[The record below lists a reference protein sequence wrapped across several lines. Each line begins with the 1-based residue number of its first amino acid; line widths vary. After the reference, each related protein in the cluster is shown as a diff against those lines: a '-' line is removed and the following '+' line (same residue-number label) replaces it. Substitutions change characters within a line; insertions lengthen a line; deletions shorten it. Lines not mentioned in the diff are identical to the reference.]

1 MGRSESRNETPR
13 FSVSNSKCLKPVLG
27 CANALRNEWN
37 VKHDLLKTLE
47 DIEPGFSVLLLKT
60 HFKLRVLLWEDEKQK
75 VFAGKDYI

>member
-1 MGRSESRNETPR
+1 M
-13 FSVSNSKCLKPVLG
+13 
-27 CANALRNEWN
+27 
-37 VKHDLLKTLE
+37 KHDLLKTLE